1 MSFIFR
7 IIIIGI
13 ISFYMPVYLPWWS
26 IIIITF
32 GIGFAFDE
40 NYFSHFLSGFIG
52 VGTAWLF
59 LLLSIDSSTNS
70 IISNKIIEFLEI
82 SSVNMLIIYTSIIGG
97 SVGGI
102 GSCLGKSLKEVLYK
116 KKKKRDFK
124 F

>member
-13 ISFYMPVYLPWWS
+13 ISFYIPNYLPWWS

-32 GIGFAFDE
+32 GIGFTFDE

-52 VGTAWLF
+52 VGTSWLF

-70 IISNKIIEFLEI
+70 VISNKIIDFLEI
-82 SSVNMLIIYTSIIGG
+82 GSVNMLIIYTSILGG
-97 SVGGI
+97 FIGGI
-102 GSCLGKSLKEVLYK
+102 GSCTGKSLKEVIFK
-116 KKKKRDFK
+116 KKIKRDFR

>member
-13 ISFYMPVYLPWWS
+13 ISFYIPHYLPWWS
-26 IIIITF
+26 IIIITI

-70 IISNKIIEFLEI
+70 IISNKIIDFLEI

-97 SVGGI
+97 FIGGI
-102 GSCLGKSLKEVLYK
+102 GSCLGRSLNEVLYK

>member
-1 MSFIFR
+1 
-7 IIIIGI
+7 
-13 ISFYMPVYLPWWS
+13 MPYYFPWWS

-32 GIGFAFDE
+32 VIGFAFDE

-70 IISNKIIEFLEI
+70 IISNKIIDLFNI
-82 SSVNMLIIYTSIIGG
+82 NSVNTLIIYTSILGG
-97 SVGGI
+97 LLGGI
-102 GSCLGKSLKEVLYK
+102 GSCVGKSLRNIVYKEN
-116 KKKKRDFK
+116 KKRDFK

>member
-13 ISFYMPVYLPWWS
+13 LSFYMPQYLPWWS

-32 GIGFAFDE
+32 GIGFALDE

-59 LLLSIDSSTNS
+59 LLLTIDSSTNS
-70 IISNKIIEFLEI
+70 IISYKIIDFLEI
-82 SSVNMLIIYTSIIGG
+82 GSVNMLIIYTSILGG
-97 SVGGI
+97 FIGGI
-102 GSCLGKSLKEVLYK
+102 GSCTGKSFKEVLYK

>member
-7 IIIIGI
+7 LIIIGI
-13 ISFYMPVYLPWWS
+13 ISFYMPKYLPWWS

-32 GIGFAFDE
+32 GVGFAFDE

-70 IISNKIIEFLEI
+70 VISNRIIDFLEI

-97 SVGGI
+97 FLGGI
-102 GSCLGKSLKEVLYK
+102 GSCTGKSLKEVIFK
-116 KKKKRDFK
+116 KKIKRDFK

>member
-13 ISFYMPVYLPWWS
+13 ISFYIPNYLPWWS

-32 GIGFAFDE
+32 GVGFAFDE

-70 IISNKIIEFLEI
+70 VISNRIIDFLEI

-97 SVGGI
+97 FLGGI
-102 GSCLGKSLKEVLYK
+102 GSCTGKSLKEVIFK
-116 KKKKRDFK
+116 KKIKRDFR

>member
-1 MSFIFR
+1 MSFIFK

-13 ISFYMPVYLPWWS
+13 ITFYMPYYFPWWS

-32 GIGFAFDE
+32 VIGFAFDE

-70 IISNKIIEFLEI
+70 IISNKIIDLFNI
-82 SSVNMLIIYTSIIGG
+82 NSVNTLIIYTSILGG
-97 SVGGI
+97 LLGGI
-102 GSCLGKSLKEVLYK
+102 GSCVGKSLRNIVYKEN
-116 KKKKRDFK
+116 KKRDFK

>member
-13 ISFYMPVYLPWWS
+13 ISFYMPQYLPWWS

-32 GIGFAFDE
+32 GIGFALDE

-59 LLLSIDSSTNS
+59 LLLTIDSSTNS
-70 IISNKIIEFLEI
+70 IISYKIIDFLEI
-82 SSVNMLIIYTSIIGG
+82 GSVNMLIIYISILGG
-97 SVGGI
+97 FIGGI
-102 GSCLGKSLKEVLYK
+102 GSCTGKSLKEVLYK

>member
-13 ISFYMPVYLPWWS
+13 ISFYMPHILPWWS
-26 IIIITF
+26 ITIITF
-32 GIGFAFDE
+32 GIGFALDE

-70 IISNKIIEFLEI
+70 ITSNKIIDLLEI
-82 SSVNMLIIYTSIIGG
+82 SSVNMLIIYTSILGGFIGG
-97 SVGGI
+97 M
-102 GSCLGKSLKEVLYK
+102 GSCTGKSLKEVLYK

>member
-13 ISFYMPVYLPWWS
+13 ISFYMPHHLPWWS
-26 IIIITF
+26 ITIITF

-59 LLLSIDSSTNS
+59 LLLSLDSSTNS
-70 IISNKIIEFLEI
+70 IISNKIIDLLEI
-82 SSVNMLIIYTSIIGG
+82 SSVNMLIIYTSILGG
-97 SVGGI
+97 FIGGI
-102 GSCLGKSLKEVLYK
+102 GSCSGKSLKEVLYK